1 MVAFTRFKDHSV
13 KNHKPFNKIILKLK
27 TSTLTMLSSLLRLEV
42 LMLGHG
48 LEKELMNLKQLM
60 LNHWVLNFSQM
71 LLLLSLRR
79 KRRLMS
85 SGLLSA
91 VKLSIQTQN
100 QWVLLQVSNHYF
112 LK

>member
-1 MVAFTRFKDHSV
+1 
-13 KNHKPFNKIILKLK
+13 
-27 TSTLTMLSSLLRLEV
+27 
-42 LMLGHG
+42 MLGHG

-60 LNHWVLNFSQM
+60 LHHWVLNFSQM
-71 LLLLSLRR
+71 LLLLLLRR

-85 SGLLSA
+85 SGLLSE
-91 VKLSIQTQN
+91 VKLNIQTQN